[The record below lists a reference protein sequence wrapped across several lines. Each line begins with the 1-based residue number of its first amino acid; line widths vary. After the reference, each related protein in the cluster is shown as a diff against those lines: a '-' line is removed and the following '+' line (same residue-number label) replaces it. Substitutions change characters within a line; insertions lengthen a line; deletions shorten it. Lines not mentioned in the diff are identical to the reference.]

1 MAHRRSS
8 PVWLHGRRVG
18 ELSSS
23 ATSAVRFTYDD
34 SVLDEFSLNV
44 PVLSC
49 SLPTGVGSADAR
61 AFFAGLLPEGDHRRA
76 LASRAGVLDTD
87 VFALL
92 VAYGQ
97 DVAGAVVVGDEVAD
111 RPYAFAET
119 YDEQSLL
126 DEVEALASHD
136 RPLAIHDDSEL
147 SIAGLQD
154 KMLLVNTEDGQWA
167 RPVHGF
173 PSTHILKVDDRMH
186 RGLVIA
192 EHTCLQIARAARLPA
207 AVSELVQF
215 GDLHALVIERFD
227 RGYPSKSLMPQ
238 RIHQED
244 ACQALGVDLEL
255 TQGRAKYESGRGI
268 SLRSIAELLT
278 AWGDDEQLLLLLD
291 RLVFTVLIGDADAHG
306 KNIAFLHSQP
316 GRIDG
321 APLYDTVPT
330 ALWPNL
336 RTRAAMSIGGA
347 VDLPQVDG
355 TDIVRE
361 ASGWGLPASIAL
373 QRVNETTERIMAAAQ
388 TVQLVDDP
396 LAARTVD
403 LVQQNARRILKTRPL

>member
-1 MAHRRSS
+1 
-8 PVWLHGRRVG
+8 
-18 ELSSS
+18 
-23 ATSAVRFTYDD
+23 
-34 SVLDEFSLNV
+34 
-44 PVLSC
+44 
-49 SLPTGVGSADAR
+49 VGSFDAR

-76 LASRAGVLDTD
+76 LASRAAVLDTD
-87 VFALL
+87 VFSLL

-119 YDEQSLL
+119 YDELALL
-126 DEVEALASHD
+126 NEVGALASHD
-136 RPLAIHDDSEL
+136 RPLAVHDDSEL

-154 KMLLVNTEDGQWA
+154 KMLLVLTEEGQWA

-186 RGLVIA
+186 HGLVLA
-192 EHTCLQIARAARLPA
+192 EHTCLQIARAAQLPA
-207 AVSELVQF
+207 AASEMMQF
-215 GDLHALVIERFD
+215 GDLMAIVIERFD
-227 RGYPSKSLMPQ
+227 RVRRSKSSVPQ

-255 TQGRAKYESGRGI
+255 TQGHAKYETGQGL
-268 SLRSIAELLT
+268 SLRAIAELLS
-278 AWGDDEQLLLLLD
+278 AWGDDEQLLHLLD
-291 RLVFTVLIGDADAHG
+291 RLVFTVHIGDADAHG
-306 KNIAFLHSQP
+306 KNIAFLHSGP
-316 GRIDG
+316 GRIAL

-330 ALWPNL
+330 ALWPHL

-361 ASGWGLPASIAL
+361 AAGWGVDPSIAL

-388 TVQLVDDP
+388 TLELVDDP

-403 LVQQNARRILKTRPL
+403 LVQQNARRILRTRLL